1 MASEGERKCKGWSD
15 EGMLAFEKHV
25 TTIKKD
31 VEDGKYLAWERAY
44 REVMEK
50 LKPGPWK
57 KNNEEPLQKAKHKPN
72 LGLVYEG
79 F

>member
-1 MASEGERKCKGWSD
+1 
-15 EGMLAFEKHV
+15 MLDFEKHV
-25 TTIKKD
+25 MTIKKD

-50 LKPGPWK
+50 PGHSK
-57 KNNEEPLQKAKHKPN
+57 KHGDEPLQQARCKPN
-72 LGLVYEG
+72 LNVVYEG